1 MSETTAEPQTSTD
14 AQTQTIASGSKQLIK
29 KKSAEL
35 LFDLATHDFVL
46 VNPSDFPAFKKDV
59 DAFDA
64 FKPYMDV
71 FFPKQKINEKQ
82 QAAEIKAVLAII
94 KEFVEAKNDEEGEKI
109 IKSLAE
115 KIEEKKKEYL
125 NAPNVAQGEK
135 MKSGEIK
142 EYLWA
147 SGSKSIRSRIIRLR
161 TKKVTGYKWKSYKL
175 DTKKFNE
182 ELEKD
187 KARKEKAEHPQESN
201 KEGEKENE
209 KHPVANKLLKHI
221 KKPEKEFELNLF
233 EEKLFEAEKVFLPL
247 KERNFFEEIDQIDA
261 GIGAQMFRLS
271 AECSVESVVD
281 WKNHKIKSALKGSA
295 SASLI
300 QAKGHFTVYLPDYDG
315 WDVWATLRKID
326 PNLVKSNAKPLY
338 LLLKFNID
346 GSAFV
351 GACASIGLETGISLG
366 DAKKKDTGEAVA
378 DASLDLFA

>member
-182 ELEKD
+182 
-187 KARKEKAEHPQESN
+187 
-201 KEGEKENE
+201 
-209 KHPVANKLLKHI
+209 
-221 KKPEKEFELNLF
+221 
-233 EEKLFEAEKVFLPL
+233 
-247 KERNFFEEIDQIDA
+247 
-261 GIGAQMFRLS
+261 
-271 AECSVESVVD
+271 
-281 WKNHKIKSALKGSA
+281 
-295 SASLI
+295 
-300 QAKGHFTVYLPDYDG
+300 
-315 WDVWATLRKID
+315 
-326 PNLVKSNAKPLY
+326 
-338 LLLKFNID
+338 
-346 GSAFV
+346 
-351 GACASIGLETGISLG
+351 
-366 DAKKKDTGEAVA
+366 
-378 DASLDLFA
+378 